1 MSIQYMQ
8 VPAFFDCDQQAMNAL
23 VTSGAFVAVAD
34 GRVAASER
42 DEVLDYISEQRLAPT
57 VSRQQIADLF
67 DERVQRVRER
77 DFADVVVE
85 ALRPVTALSLASNV
99 IGIAE
104 RVAAADNR
112 VHPEERRVIRL
123 LRLIIMTLPE
133 PQVVGS
139 SSDLVEH

>member
-1 MSIQYMQ
+1 MSNQHTL
-8 VPAFFDCDQQAMNAL
+8 VHDLVDCDQQAMNAL
-23 VTSGAFVAVAD
+23 VTAGAFVAVAD

-42 DEVLDYISEQRLAPT
+42 DEVMDYICDQRLATT

-77 DFADVVVE
+77 DFADIVVE
-85 ALRPVTALSLASNV
+85 ALRPVITLSLSSNV

-104 RVAAADNR
+104 RVANADER

-123 LRLIIMTLPE
+123 LRLIMATLPE
-133 PQVVGS
+133 PKVVGS
-139 SSDLVEH
+139 SP